1 MMNSS
6 MGKERGRGAAAGLVG
21 GILGATLMITYAMVV
36 SFAYKDVGLFTPL
49 YHIGTTF
56 AEPAAMM
63 ASMEAAMG
71 GDGVLFDAGPAAL
84 GLVVHLVTGAVAGAL
99 FGVLLSMTS
108 LNRMLTVLA
117 GVVFGIVVMLA
128 NAYVGLPIVAEVFGG
143 GDPIADM
150 PSMAGWGTFLVEHLI
165 FGAVLGAVVAARAHA
180 PRTKHHDHVA
190 RQSTTTSS

>member
-6 MGKERGRGAAAGLVG
+6 MGKERGRGAVAGLAG

-84 GLVVHLVTGAVAGAL
+84 GLLVHLFTGAAAGAV

-108 LNRMLTVLA
+108 LSRMLTVLA
-117 GVVFGIVVMLA
+117 GIGFGIVVMLV

-150 PSMAGWGTFLVEHLI
+150 PSMAGWGTFFVEHLI
-165 FGAVLGAVVAARAHA
+165 FGAALGAVVAAWAHA
-180 PRTKHHDHVA
+180 PRNKHHDHVA
-190 RQSTTTSS
+190 RKSATTSA

>member
-1 MMNSS
+1 MMHSS
-6 MGKERGRGAAAGLVG
+6 MSNARGRGAVAGLVG
-21 GILGATLMITYAMVV
+21 GLLGAVLMITYAMVI

-63 ASMEAAMG
+63 ASMEAAMS

-84 GLVVHLVTGAVAGAL
+84 GLVVHLLTGAVAGAV

-108 LNRMLTVLA
+108 LSRMLTVGA
-117 GVVFGIVVMLA
+117 GVGFGIAVMLA

-150 PSMAGWGTFLVEHLI
+150 PSMAGWGTFFVEHVI
-165 FGAVLGAVVAARAHA
+165 FGAVLGAVVAAWMHA
-180 PRTKHHDHVA
+180 PGRRPEPLA
-190 RQSTTTSS
+190 GRSASTSA